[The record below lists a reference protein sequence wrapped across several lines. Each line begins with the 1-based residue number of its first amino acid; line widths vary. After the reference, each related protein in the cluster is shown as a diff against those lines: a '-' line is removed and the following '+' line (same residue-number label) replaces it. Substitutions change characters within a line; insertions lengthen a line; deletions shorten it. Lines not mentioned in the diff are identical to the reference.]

1 MKKLC
6 TLLAAMMLFTLAGC
20 KDATAGISNGS
31 EALIT
36 IEGNKITNEDIY
48 GLIKTSAGAN
58 ETLSLIKTQIYKK
71 ENIKVSDAMK
81 KEAEE
86 SVKSLKSMYGDSL
99 QDTLK
104 QYGFDNLEQYKEKS
118 IYPGLQQKE
127 LNKKYVKAKEKAMF
141 DSYYPVKAQILEA
154 DSKKKAENALKALK
168 DGKDFKAVVKEYG
181 STTTYKGTEEIYN
194 SKSGLPTTVFDKI
207 KSTNKKGLIESVMED
222 TSSKK
227 YYVVKVTNAT
237 PKDFEE
243 DAINSIVEKASTDI
257 EPAATAYYLKNM
269 ISQFTI
275 RIYMTVSNPPM
286 NPISFRIKSFV
297 LFFFLPVSAIIR
309 KKERKDFYV
318 YILQYRK
325 R

>member
-141 DSYYPVKAQILEA
+141 DSHYPVKAQILEA

-257 EPAATAYYLKNM
+257 EPAATAYYLKKYD
-269 ISQFTI
+269 FTVYDKD
-275 RIYMTVSNPPM
+275 IYDG
-286 NPISFRIKSFV
+286 IKSTNE
-297 LFFFLPVSAIIR
+297 S
-309 KKERKDFYV
+309 
-318 YILQYRK
+318 YIVQD
-325 R
+325 

>member
-86 SVKSLKSMYGDSL
+86 SVKSLKIMYGDSL

-257 EPAATAYYLKNM
+257 EPAATAYYLKKYD
-269 ISQFTI
+269 FTVYDKD
-275 RIYMTVSNPPM
+275 IYDG
-286 NPISFRIKSFV
+286 IKSTNE
-297 LFFFLPVSAIIR
+297 S
-309 KKERKDFYV
+309 
-318 YILQYRK
+318 YIVQD
-325 R
+325 

>member
-48 GLIKTSAGAN
+48 GLIKTSAGAS
-58 ETLSLIKTQIYKK
+58 ETLNLVKTQIYKK
-71 ENIKVSDAMK
+71 ENIKITDAMK

-86 SVKSLKSMYGDSL
+86 SVKSLKSMYGDNLEKTL
-99 QDTLK
+99 Q
-104 QYGFDNLEQYKEKS
+104 QYGYDDLEDYKEKS
-118 IYPGLQQKE
+118 VYPGLQQKE
-127 LNKKYVKAKEKAMF
+127 LNKKYVKAKESSMF
-141 DSYYPVKAQILEA
+141 DSYYPFKAQILEA

-207 KSTNKKGLIESVMED
+207 KSTNKKGLIGSVMED
-222 TSSKK
+222 TTSKK
-227 YYVVKVTNAT
+227 YYVVNVTSVT

-243 DAINSIVEKASTDI
+243 EAIRSIVDKASSDI
-257 EPAATAYYLKNM
+257 ETAATAYYLKKYD
-269 ISQFTI
+269 FTI
-275 RIYMTVSNPPM
+275 YDKDIYDG
-286 NPISFRIKSFV
+286 IKST
-297 LFFFLPVSAIIR
+297 S
-309 KKERKDFYV
+309 ES
-318 YILQYRK
+318 YIVQD
-325 R
+325 

>member
-36 IEGNKITNEDIY
+36 IEGNKITNEDVF
-48 GLIKTSAGAN
+48 GLIKTSAGAS
-58 ETLSLIKTQIYKK
+58 ETLNLVKTQIYKK
-71 ENIKVSDAMK
+71 ENIKITDAMK

-141 DSYYPVKAQILEA
+141 DSYYPIKAQI
-154 DSKKKAENALKALK
+154 
-168 DGKDFKAVVKEYG
+168 
-181 STTTYKGTEEIYN
+181 
-194 SKSGLPTTVFDKI
+194 PTMFM
-207 KSTNKKGLIESVMED
+207 TNRAMRSL
-222 TSSKK
+222 
-227 YYVVKVTNAT
+227 
-237 PKDFEE
+237 
-243 DAINSIVEKASTDI
+243 
-257 EPAATAYYLKNM
+257 
-269 ISQFTI
+269 
-275 RIYMTVSNPPM
+275 R
-286 NPISFRIKSFV
+286 
-297 LFFFLPVSAIIR
+297 
-309 KKERKDFYV
+309 
-318 YILQYRK
+318 
-325 R
+325 

>member
-243 DAINSIVEKASTDI
+243 DAINLSLIHI
-257 EPAATAYYLKNM
+257 
-269 ISQFTI
+269 
-275 RIYMTVSNPPM
+275 
-286 NPISFRIKSFV
+286 
-297 LFFFLPVSAIIR
+297 
-309 KKERKDFYV
+309 
-318 YILQYRK
+318 
-325 R
+325 

>member
-36 IEGNKITNEDIY
+36 IEGNKITNGDIY

-181 STTTYKGTEEIYN
+181 STTTYKGSEEIYN

-227 YYVVKVTNAT
+227 YYVVK
-237 PKDFEE
+237 
-243 DAINSIVEKASTDI
+243 IGRASC
-257 EPAATAYYLKNM
+257 
-269 ISQFTI
+269 
-275 RIYMTVSNPPM
+275 R
-286 NPISFRIKSFV
+286 
-297 LFFFLPVSAIIR
+297 
-309 KKERKDFYV
+309 ERV
-318 YILQYRK
+318 
-325 R
+325 

>member
-36 IEGNKITNEDIY
+36 IEGNKITNGDIY

-127 LNKKYVKAKEKAMF
+127 LNKKYVKAKKKAMF

-181 STTTYKGTEEIYN
+181 STTTYKGSEEIYN

-243 DAINSIVEKASTDI
+243 DAINSIVEKAFTDI
-257 EPAATAYYLKNM
+257 EPAATAYYLKKYD
-269 ISQFTI
+269 FTVYDKD
-275 RIYMTVSNPPM
+275 IYDG
-286 NPISFRIKSFV
+286 IKSTNE
-297 LFFFLPVSAIIR
+297 S
-309 KKERKDFYV
+309 
-318 YILQYRK
+318 YIVQD
-325 R
+325 